1 MIKKNLKTMIL
12 TSIVTLL
19 PMLVGLLLWNRLPET
34 IATHFGANGEADGW
48 SSKEFAVIGLPC
60 MMLGF
65 QWLTVAIV
73 GADPKSQNISD
84 KMFTLIAWIMPVVA
98 VFSCSSVYLY
108 EFNNSFNVETI
119 SFILI
124 GFMFLIV
131 GNYLPKMKQSYTLGI
146 KLPWTLNSTEN
157 WNRTHRMASWI
168 WIICGV
174 LVLVAGFMGLEGIVI
189 AAAAAAALIP
199 CVYSYILYKKGI

>member
-1 MIKKNLKTMIL
+1 
-12 TSIVTLL
+12 
-19 PMLVGLLLWNRLPET
+19 MLVGFFLWKQLPEN

-65 QWLTVAIV
+65 QWLTVLIV
-73 GADPKSQNISD
+73 GADPKNQNISD
-84 KMFTLIAWIMPVVA
+84 KMFTLIAWIMPVVS
-98 VFSCSSVYLY
+98 VFSCSSIYLH
-108 EFNNSFNVETI
+108 EFNKSYDVTMI
-119 SFILI
+119 GYILV

-157 WNRTHRMASWI
+157 WNRTHRMASWL
-168 WIICGV
+168 WMLCGV
-174 LVLVAGFMGLEGIVI
+174 FVLMAGFMKVEWLIVVF
-189 AAAAAAALIP
+189 AAVAVLVPTA
-199 CVYSYILYKKGI
+199 YSYILYKKGI